1 MMSLGVDRLLIT
13 QLRAQVSHKREN
25 LTCNLQL
32 AWILDTKALFRTQ
45 WIHMITETSRRKW
58 HMSRP
63 VFLSVEMRLH
73 IPAFQH
79 MMRQWLGN
87 RRVWT
92 IQLKLNAAFIN
103 RAQSL
108 NPAKLRRATHHVTY
122 LIQWNVRPFSIRYR
136 VKCLYLPNRSVYL
149 PEVGPGEKEN
159 VGERNKMYA
168 QASLTRNVLWRKTL
182 NDHRVKAVAWFH
194 LFYRLVMFGSSWW
207 RGPV

>member
-1 MMSLGVDRLLIT
+1 MSLGVDLLLIT

-32 AWILDTKALFRTQ
+32 VWILDTKALFRTQ
-45 WIHMITETSRRKW
+45 WIHMITEMSRRKR

-63 VFLSVEMRLH
+63 VFLSVEMCLH

-79 MMRQWLGN
+79 MTRQWLGN

-92 IQLKLNAAFIN
+92 TQLKLNTAFIN
-103 RAQSL
+103 RAQCL
-108 NPAKLRRATHHVTY
+108 NPAKLWCATHHATY
-122 LIQWNVRPFSIRYR
+122 LIQWNVCPFSIRYR

-149 PEVGPGEKEN
+149 PEVGRGRKRMLERGTKCMPRQAWQEMYSEEKHWMTTEL
-159 VGERNKMYA
+159 RPWPD
-168 QASLTRNVLWRKTL
+168 STSFLW
-182 NDHRVKAVAWFH
+182 
-194 LFYRLVMFGSSWW
+194 LVMFGSSWW